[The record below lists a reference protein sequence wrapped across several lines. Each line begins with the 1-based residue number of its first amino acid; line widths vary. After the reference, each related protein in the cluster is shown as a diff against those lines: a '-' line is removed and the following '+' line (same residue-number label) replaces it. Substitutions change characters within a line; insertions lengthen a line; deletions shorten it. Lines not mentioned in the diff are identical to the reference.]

1 MKNIIAILLFS
12 LMLSSCADLEE
23 MNINPNLP
31 TETHPQLL
39 LTNVEWDVFRAYGGT
54 SPLYAQKMLVQTDGE
69 NTNQYYKWDRGS
81 FGPYSVLRN
90 VTKMIE
96 EAERINEPSYVA
108 LGKFFRSYYFFN
120 LTLNFG
126 DVPYTAALKG
136 ETDEG
141 YAPIYDEQ
149 AEVFKGILAELAEAE
164 NILAAQNTIIAGDII
179 YGGNILSWRKL
190 INAFRLKVLLTLSPK
205 ETSGE
210 IDFSEFNSIYTNS
223 PLMENESESG
233 QLVFLDQQNN
243 RYPDFNSSGFSS
255 GMYMDSTFIQRLQER
270 KDPRLFIYST
280 QTKSAKEAG
289 KAIDDF
295 SAYEGGDPAAPY
307 GEVNEKATQGNVS
320 KVNDRYHRDPV
331 NEPYKLLGYSE
342 QQLILAEA
350 AVRGWINADAKTLYE
365 EGVKASF
372 QFYEMYSEEYSGYVD
387 ANAASNYLSE
397 PINDFSKAMSDEEK
411 IQLIVMQKYLQSF
424 FQMQWTSFYDHHRTG
439 YPEFRRPEGVE
450 IPYRWIYPQSEYNYN
465 ADNVTSAIAKQFGAG
480 NDNIHEMTWWIK

>member
-1 MKNIIAILLFS
+1 MKNILTILFLS
-12 LMLSSCADLEE
+12 LVFTSCADLEE

-39 LTNVEWDVFRAYGGT
+39 LTNVEWSVFRANGGT

-90 VTKMIE
+90 VTKMIQ
-96 EAERINEPSYVA
+96 EAERIEDPAYIA

-136 ETDEG
+136 EIEEE
-141 YAPIYDEQ
+141 YAPVYDDQEV
-149 AEVFKGILAELAEAE
+149 VFKGILLELEEADK
-164 NILAAQNTIIAGDII
+164 ILSEQNTIIAGDII
-179 YGGNILSWRKL
+179 YAGNVLSWRKL
-190 INAFRLKVLLTLSPK
+190 INAFRLKVLMTLSPK
-205 ETSGE
+205 SASGE
-210 IDFSEFNSIYTNS
+210 IDFSEFNTIFTNS
-223 PLMENESESG
+223 PLMESEEESG

-255 GMYMDSTFIQRLQER
+255 GMYIDSTFIQRLQVR
-270 KDPRLFIYST
+270 KDPRLFIYCT

-307 GEVNEKATQGNVS
+307 AEVNEKATLGKVS
-320 KVNDRYHRDPV
+320 KVNDRYHRDPI

-350 AVRGWINADAKTLYE
+350 AVRGWINADAEMLYE

-372 QFYEMYSEEYSGYVD
+372 KFYEMYSEEYSSYVD
-387 ANAASNYLSE
+387 SEAAIMYLNE
-397 PINDFSKAMSDEEK
+397 PMNDFSKVTSDTDK
-411 IQLIVMQKYLQSF
+411 IELIIMQKYLQSF
-424 FQMQWTSFYDHHRTG
+424 FQLQWTSFYDHHRTG
-439 YPEFRRPEGVE
+439 FPSFRRPEGVE

-465 ADNVTSAIAKQFGAG
+465 AENVTSAITKQFGAG

>member
-1 MKNIIAILLFS
+1 MKNILVILLLSIVFFS
-12 LMLSSCADLEE
+12 CSNLEE

-39 LTNVEWDVFRAYGGT
+39 LTNVEWDAFRANGGT

-69 NTNQYYKWDRGS
+69 NSNQYYKWDRGS

-90 VTKMIE
+90 VTKMIQ

-108 LGKFFRSYYFFN
+108 LGKFFRSYYFYN
-120 LTLNFG
+120 LTMSFG
-126 DVPYTAALKG
+126 NVPYTAALKG
-136 ETDEG
+136 ESEKG
-141 YAPIYDEQ
+141 YSPVYDEQ
-149 AEVFKGILAELAEAE
+149 ELVFKGILAELAEAE
-164 NILAAQNTIIAGDII
+164 TILANENTIIAGDII
-179 YGGNILSWRKL
+179 YSGNILSWRKL
-190 INAFRLKVLLTLSPK
+190 INAFRLKVLLTLSQK
-205 ETSGE
+205 SGSSS

-223 PLMENESESG
+223 PLMENETESG

-255 GMYMDSTFIQRLQER
+255 GMYMDSTFIQRLQVR

-289 KAIDDF
+289 KAINDF

-307 GEVNEKATQGNVS
+307 GEVNEKATRGDVS

-350 AVRGWINADAKTLYE
+350 AVRGWINADAEMLYE

-372 QFYEMYSEEYSGYVD
+372 MFYEMYSEEYSGYVD
-387 ANAASNYLSE
+387 AEAAMVYLSE
-397 PINDFSKAMSDEEK
+397 PMNDFSKATTENEK
-411 IQLIVMQKYLQSF
+411 VELIIMQKYLQSF
-424 FQMQWTSFYDHHRTG
+424 FQLQWTSFFDHHRTG
-439 YPEFRRPEGVE
+439 FPTFRRPEGVTV
-450 IPYRWIYPQSEYNYN
+450 PYRWIYPQSEYNYN
-465 ADNVTSAIAKQFGAG
+465 ADNVSSAIEKQFGSG